1 MLLNTLHVIA
11 CITSITLYYILFHD
25 CTYLFRLFWLFL
37 LSQLLSDT
45 LHHIDHGTACFLF
58 RASMLLCVQ
67 FDGTI
72 GAGLTLK
79 LLERRLNNN
88 FESYKGED
96 SQIFRGQHSCMM
108 SMSCFVRQTF
118 AHIHKSKGRRKLCKC
133 PKFCG
138 GRKVLASLQVILG
151 QFLHEE
157 AWGWF
162 PSLSLQAP
170 DELLTMQEES
180 NPITQTWCLHSIDI
194 AMITRWM
201 PCAPVCIIQEE
212 GVPVIR
218 QWIRGTAVCCGK

>member
-118 AHIHKSKGRRKLCKC
+118 AHIHKPKGRRKLCKC
-133 PKFCG
+133 PNFCR
-138 GRKVLASLQVILG
+138 GRKALASLQVILG

-157 AWGWF
+157 ARGWF
-162 PSLSLQAP
+162 PSRGPPAGTWWAFDHAGGEQSNYTDMPMVFTFNWHCNDHQVDALCSSIIGQYLLSRRKVW
-170 DELLTMQEES
+170 S
-180 NPITQTWCLHSIDI
+180 
-194 AMITRWM
+194 
-201 PCAPVCIIQEE
+201 
-212 GVPVIR
+212 G
-218 QWIRGTAVCCGK
+218 GG